1 MMLMTIAMDRR
12 TASSMALAMACGAE
26 GGDNGAH
33 GYDDGDG
40 DAEESMPGGGDDDS
54 DANHLCCTGCDYDVM
69 VVMRVRL

>member
-1 MMLMTIAMDRR
+1 MILQERAGGWRRGRVDVAMMLMTIAMDRR

-40 DAEESMPGGGDDDS
+40 DADESM
-54 DANHLCCTGCDYDVM
+54 
-69 VVMRVRL
+69 